1 MGYKGQDPAG
11 YGGMW
16 GRMDQGTGEDMGQD
30 TGGCGGRGAWGDTG
44 QGAVGYE
51 TAFGEQR
58 MWPVLALLGMALAG
72 LAVPQVPPGALVTV
86 AVPSGGR

>member
-1 MGYKGQDPAG
+1 MESGTRDRTEQGTEECGAGWTRGQG
-11 YGGMW
+11 RTW
-16 GRMDQGTGEDMGQD
+16 GRIQGDMVAEGH
-30 TGGCGGRGAWGDTG
+30 GGDTG

-72 LAVPQVPPGALVTV
+72 WRCPRCPQV
-86 AVPSGGR
+86 SW